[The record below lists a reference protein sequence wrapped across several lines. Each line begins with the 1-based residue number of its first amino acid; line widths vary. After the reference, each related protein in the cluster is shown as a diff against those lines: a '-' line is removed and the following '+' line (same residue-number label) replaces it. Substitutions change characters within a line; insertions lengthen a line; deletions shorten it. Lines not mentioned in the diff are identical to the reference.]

1 MMMMMMMIMMMMIM
15 QVGLLGTAL
24 TRGVVRE
31 LLAIALTR
39 ATEDNLATAL
49 TR

>member
-1 MMMMMMMIMMMMIM
+1 MMMMMIMMMMM
-15 QVGLLGTAL
+15 MRQVGLLGTAL
-24 TRGVVRE
+24 TRGVVNE